1 MPPPATATAVAD
13 VTKPSDMQQRKATES
28 GTAITKPAPAPVAA
42 RVKEEEEPVIKLM
55 PEHSMLSFYNLGTS
69 SFAFVT
75 ANELIHCVL
84 G

>member
-13 VTKPSDMQQRKATES
+13 VTKPSDVQQRKATES
-28 GTAITKPAPAPVAA
+28 DTAMTKPAPALVAA

-55 PEHSMLSFYNLGTS
+55 PEHSMLSFYNMGTL
-69 SFAFVT
+69 SFASVT
-75 ANELIHCVL
+75 ANELIYCIL